1 MNAKITDE
9 LFTEV
14 YKDYF
19 PRLSAHARK
28 ILYSD
33 SLVEECV
40 QIVFSKLLQQDYSKI
55 QNTDHLHK
63 WLFTVCRN
71 TSFKLKIKENR
82 YVPAEENESLCE
94 DPDPFENLDRKEL
107 HKQVNKILNTLS
119 PQQKKM
125 LKLRYFSDLDYGQI
139 AKKMKTTTGNVG
151 FHLSTALK
159 NLRKKLAKS
168 I

>member
-1 MNAKITDE
+1 MNTKITDD

-14 YKDYF
+14 YKNYF

-33 SLVEECV
+33 SLVEECI
-40 QIVFSKLLQQDYSKI
+40 QIVFSKLLEQDYSKI

-71 TSFKLKIKENR
+71 TSFKIKTKENR
-82 YVPAEENESLCE
+82 YVPAEENESFCE
-94 DPDPFENLDRKEL
+94 DLDPFENLDRKEL
-107 HKQVNKILNTLS
+107 YKKIKKILNTLS
-119 PQQKKM
+119 PQQKKTI
-125 LKLRYFSDLDYGQI
+125 KLRYFSDLDYNEI
-139 AKKMKTTTGNVG
+139 AKKMKTSTGNVG

-159 NLRKKLAKS
+159 NVRTKLTKS

>member
-1 MNAKITDE
+1 MNTKITDDY
-9 LFTEV
+9 FAEV
-14 YKDYF
+14 YNDYF

-28 ILYSD
+28 ILYSE

-82 YVPAEENESLCE
+82 YVSAEENESFCE
-94 DPDPFENLDRKEL
+94 DPNPFENLDRKEL
-107 HKQVNKILNTLS
+107 YKQVNKILNT
-119 PQQKKM
+119 
-125 LKLRYFSDLDYGQI
+125 
-139 AKKMKTTTGNVG
+139 
-151 FHLSTALK
+151 
-159 NLRKKLAKS
+159 
-168 I
+168 

>member
-1 MNAKITDE
+1 MNTKITDE
-9 LFTEV
+9 LFAEI

-19 PRLSAHARK
+19 PRLFSHAKK
-28 ILYSD
+28 ILYND

-40 QIVFSKLLQQDYSKI
+40 QTVFSKLLEQDYSKI
-55 QNTDHLHK
+55 ENIDHLRK

-82 YVPAEENESLCE
+82 YVQAEENESFCE
-94 DPDPFENLDRKEL
+94 DPSPFENLDRKEL
-107 HKQVNKILNTLS
+107 YKQVSKILNTLS

-125 LKLRYFSDLDYGQI
+125 VKLRYFSDLDYGQI

-159 NLRKKLAKS
+159 NVRKKLVKS